1 MMAETNNRTDIRIWG
16 AIVQRGPREFGV
28 IVTAVAADSETVV
41 GVTDF
46 RRVSGTSMEEAQA
59 HREALIQEVQQ
70 DVAAR
75 GDRVLSLERLEWQ
88 LTPSPV

>member
-1 MMAETNNRTDIRIWG
+1 MMSADNNGTDIRMWG
-16 AIVQRGPREFGV
+16 AIVQRGPREYGV

-46 RRVSGTSMEEAQA
+46 RRVSGESLEEAQA
-59 HREALIQEVQQ
+59 RREALIQEVQQ

-88 LTPSPV
+88 LTPQPA